1 MLTVYVLEVTSEMKI
16 RMFTFEITISAIDKD
31 TSEDKMSET
40 KKRKST
46 GSIKDD
52 DSSQTK
58 QIITVK
64 KSSLNSPQDAIP
76 DLIKGDPA
84 GGTSKPK
91 QRQRIDKEKS
101 VQRFHNQI

>member
-16 RMFTFEITISAIDKD
+16 RMFTFGITISAIDKD

-58 QIITVK
+58 
-64 KSSLNSPQDAIP
+64 
-76 DLIKGDPA
+76 
-84 GGTSKPK
+84 
-91 QRQRIDKEKS
+91 
-101 VQRFHNQI
+101 